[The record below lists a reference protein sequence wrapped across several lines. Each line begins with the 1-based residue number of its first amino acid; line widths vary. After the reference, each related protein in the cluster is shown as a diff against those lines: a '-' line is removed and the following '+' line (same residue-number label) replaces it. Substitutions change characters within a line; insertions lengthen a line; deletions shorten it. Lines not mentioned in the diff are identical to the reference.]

1 MSGEDTWEVYAIQY
15 AHRAERY
22 RYETFITNAWTD
34 PLHDTLQP
42 ISYYVWAIVNRERAF
57 VVDTGFDTRELER
70 RRRESGDRWQP
81 RLLCSPAEGLAKIG
95 VDAAKVRDV
104 VVTHLHFDHA
114 GTLDDFP
121 SARFHLQELEM
132 RYATG
137 PHMAH
142 SFFNGA
148 YSVGHVTRMVE
159 QVYQGRVRVPCR
171 GRGARPPG
179 SPCSPHRGAHPRDSS
194 PVRGAHPARPGGARE
209 RRDPLLRQR
218 RGGRAPIPS
227 CTTWRRCSRGSGSCE
242 GSRPLRTTSSPGHDP
257 KVMERYPAAS
267 AAAGG
272 GRRPGRR
279 ADCEP

>member
-1 MSGEDTWEVYAIQY
+1 MSGDDTWEVYAIQY
-15 AHRAERY
+15 AHRPDRY

-57 VVDTGFDTRELER
+57 VVDTGFDARELER

-81 RLLCSPAEGLAKIG
+81 RMLCSPAEGLAKIG
-95 VDAAKVRDV
+95 VDAATVRDV

-114 GTLDDFP
+114 GSLEDFP
-121 SARFHLQELEM
+121 AARFHLQELEM

-159 QVYQGRVRVPCR
+159 HVYEGPGRLPRR
-171 GRGARPPG
+171 GCGARARNHPA
-179 SPCSPHRGAHPRDSS
+179 PHRGTHPRD
-194 PVRGAHPARPGGARE
+194 PVRPGPDPPWMGGARE
-209 RRDPLLRQR
+209 RREPLLRQR
-218 RGGRAPIPS
+218 RGERAVS
-227 CTTWRRCSRGSGSCE
+227 ASSTTWRGCSPGSPSSVP
-242 GSRPLRTTSSPGHDP
+242 SRPPWTTSSRDMIRRSWNATP
-257 KVMERYPAAS
+257 RRS
-267 AAAGG
+267 AAADGVVA
-272 GRRPGRR
+272 RLD
-279 ADCEP
+279 ADGAR

>member
-1 MSGEDTWEVYAIQY
+1 MSGDDTWEVYAIQY
-15 AHRAERY
+15 AHRADRH

-57 VVDTGFDTRELER
+57 VVDTGFGASELGR

-81 RLLCSPAEGLAKIG
+81 RLICSPAEGLARIG

-114 GTLDDFP
+114 GTLDEFP
-121 SARFHLQELEM
+121 AARFHLQELEM

-142 SFFNGA
+142 AFFNGA

-159 QVYQGRVRVPCR
+159 HVYEGRVAFHSGDAELAPGVTLHLIGGHTLGIQSVRVRTRR
-171 GRGARPPG
+171 GW
-179 SPCSPHRGAHPRDSS
+179 
-194 PVRGAHPARPGGARE
+194 GGARE
-209 RRDPLLRQR
+209 RREPLLRQR
-218 RGGRAPIPS
+218 RGERAVSDRP
-227 CTTWRRCSRGSGSCE
+227 RRGGHARGVHEAPGP
-242 GSRPLRTTSSPGHDP
+242 RDLPRTTSFRG
-257 KVMERYPAAS
+257 MT
-267 AAAGG
+267 
-272 GRRPGRR
+272 RRSWNATRRR
-279 ADCEP
+279 APRRTGWSPRLDADGAG